1 MLVQIMFTKRV
12 ILLILGIAVA
22 VAICLSTSL
31 FGMKIAYTKTFQ
43 RPGSRLE
50 SYTNFI
56 RITDRNVDWKSVIGE
71 F

>member
-22 VAICLSTSL
+22 VVICLSTSL
-31 FGMKIAYTKTFQ
+31 FGMKTADSIKFQ
-43 RPGSRLE
+43 RPGSKLE
-50 SYTNFI
+50 SYADLI
-56 RITDRNVDWKSVIGE
+56 RITNRNVDWKSVIAE